1 MADRDD
7 AVEHTM
13 KKKDFQKQ
21 VRIATE
27 KRQGDEAPETRKLDA
42 VTGEAAVVRVEPML
56 RQLPADDV
64 TPPNMDPQQCAIAA
78 LAVVDRLREPARAAI
93 FATLP
98 EAVLERGL
106 TDRLEQLAHALWYIH
121 TEAKTDVATQTGVKV
136 DMNLVNEG
144 VALRERM
151 LQVLGYHFSDDEK
164 MVAEVADIR
173 AGTGYQDLATDL
185 SRLNRHYEEHA
196 DALARDKRHY
206 QPSDAARAGVI
217 RDAIVSALRSAM
229 NAKASDAVDLKHRA
243 FTMLL
248 TTYDALKAANDFVYR
263 TQPNELAAI
272 PTLRGKVVSITG
284 KRNAPAETQPSDGSA
299 PAKATDGIKPLAAS
313 VAEP

>member
-1 MADRDD
+1 
-7 AVEHTM
+7 
-13 KKKDFQKQ
+13 
-21 VRIATE
+21 
-27 KRQGDEAPETRKLDA
+27 
-42 VTGEAAVVRVEPML
+42 
-56 RQLPADDV
+56 
-64 TPPNMDPQQCAIAA
+64 
-78 LAVVDRLREPARAAI
+78 
-93 FATLP
+93 
-98 EAVLERGL
+98 LERGL
-106 TDRLEQLAHALWYIH
+106 TDRLELLAHALWYLH
-121 TEAKTDVATQTGVKV
+121 TEAKTDVATSTGVKV

-185 SRLNRHYEEHA
+185 SRLSRHYEEHA
-196 DALARDKRHY
+196 DVLAQDTRHY
-206 QPSDAARAGVI
+206 QASDAARAGVI
-217 RDAIVSALRSAM
+217 RDEIISALRSAM

-272 PTLRGKVVSITG
+272 PTLRGQVVSITG
-284 KRNAPAETQPSDGSA
+284 KRNTPAEAQPGNGSPTA
-299 PAKATDGIKPLAAS
+299 PATDG
-313 VAEP
+313 AEPSAAPVTGP